1 MQSLLTVGKI
11 RDILMRH
18 TGSTEDNTNFP
29 NNGQQPTTGGFRMKK
44 SYTIEVRRHALKGT
58 GSQKDMLS
66 PEGYEQAR
74 QVGRDNMRD
83 KGFTHIAVS
92 PYFRTAQTA
101 AAMAEGAGDFTAAT
115 FTVSPALFTGRLD
128 EWMVYHKE
136 HGAVVKPES
145 DLIEEEAGRMAN
157 DLKDLVSS
165 LPEGS
170 HLLCVGHTPFV
181 ETLIYGL
188 TGEVIDPLAECEG
201 VEIEAEIDS
210 ETFFAKH
217 VHELRL

>member
-29 NNGQQPTTGGFRMKK
+29 NNGQSPTTRGFRMKT
-44 SYTIEVRRHALKGT
+44 YTIEVRRHALKGT

-74 QVGRDNMRD
+74 QVGSDNMRD
-83 KGFTHIAVS
+83 KGFTHVVVS

-101 AAMAEGAGDFTAAT
+101 AAFAEGAGDFTAAKLT
-115 FTVSPALFTGRLD
+115 ISNALFTDRMD
-128 EWMVYHKE
+128 EWMAYHKE

-145 DLIEEEAGRMAN
+145 ALIEEEAGRMAN
-157 DLKDLVSS
+157 DLKNLVDS

-188 TGEVIDPLAECEG
+188 TSRVINPLSECEG

-210 ETFFAKH
+210 KTFFAKH
-217 VHELRL
+217 VKELRL

>member
-1 MQSLLTVGKI
+1 
-11 RDILMRH
+11 
-18 TGSTEDNTNFP
+18 
-29 NNGQQPTTGGFRMKK
+29 
-44 SYTIEVRRHALKGT
+44 
-58 GSQKDMLS
+58 
-66 PEGYEQAR
+66 
-74 QVGRDNMRD
+74 MRD

>member
-1 MQSLLTVGKI
+1 
-11 RDILMRH
+11 
-18 TGSTEDNTNFP
+18 
-29 NNGQQPTTGGFRMKK
+29 MKQ
-44 SYTIEVRRHALKGT
+44 SYTVEIRRHALKGT
-58 GSQKDMLS
+58 GVMKDMLS

-74 QVGRDNMRD
+74 QVGMDNMRD

-115 FTVSPALFTGRLD
+115 FAVSPALFTDRLD

-145 DLIEEEAGRMAN
+145 SLIEEEAERMAN
-157 DLKDLVSS
+157 DLKNLVNA
-165 LPEGS
+165 LPDGS

-188 TGEVIDPLAECEG
+188 TGKVIDPLSECEG
-201 VEIEAEIDS
+201 VEVEAEIVAD
-210 ETFFAKH
+210 TFFTKS
-217 VHELRL
+217 VDVKRVYELRL